1 MYDKPHVSFEYDYN
15 ISIKNYP
22 DLRYY
27 SHGNQFSDTTR
38 FRTLLAIYIFAVWK
52 KRPLDF
58 FYVFSILS
66 RMIFPLQKLIE
77 YDGNIYE
84 ITCVATRR
92 AEQLAS
98 LQASGEIESKVKIV
112 SEAAKEIFTEEVA
125 YQITQDNA

>member
-1 MYDKPHVSFEYDYN
+1 
-15 ISIKNYP
+15 
-22 DLRYY
+22 
-27 SHGNQFSDTTR
+27 
-38 FRTLLAIYIFAVWK
+38 
-52 KRPLDF
+52 
-58 FYVFSILS
+58 
-66 RMIFPLQKLIE
+66 MIFPLQKLIE